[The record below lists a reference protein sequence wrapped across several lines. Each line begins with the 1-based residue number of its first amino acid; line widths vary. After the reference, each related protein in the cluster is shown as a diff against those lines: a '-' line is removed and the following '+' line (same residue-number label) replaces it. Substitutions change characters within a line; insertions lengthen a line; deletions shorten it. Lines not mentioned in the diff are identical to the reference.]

1 MKQFFADCARA
12 LCYFLLYVGVQ
23 ILLTIASLCIVSIC
37 YAFAGGTSQDSLLFA
52 QELVVERPCL
62 LLVFSLGVQLALLY
76 GLFHA
81 RGTTLGAQA
90 DFAPLAFWKKLL
102 CFVSGAALNFAVSF
116 VLSQLSLPQ
125 ALLESYEAQSALL
138 TLESAPMRFLGVVI
152 AAPLLEEITFRGLM
166 QSRLQ
171 RVMPVFVAA
180 LLQSAVFGLMH
191 GTPVWMAYGFVC
203 GLVFSLA
210 RCTAKSTHA
219 SLAMHMGFNLI
230 GFLGL

>member
-1 MKQFFADCARA
+1 MKQFFANCARA
-12 LCYFLLYVGVQ
+12 LCYFLLYLGAQ
-23 ILLTIASLCIVSIC
+23 ILVTIISLCVAC
-37 YAFAGGTSQDSLLFA
+37 MAYMVFGDARQNPLLFA
-52 QELVVERPCL
+52 QELIVNRPCL
-62 LLVFSLGVQLALLY
+62 LLVFALGVQLALLY

-81 RGTTLGAQA
+81 RGTTLGVQA
-90 DFAPLAFWKKLL
+90 DFAPLAFWKKIL
-102 CFVSGAALNFAVSF
+102 CFFFGMALNFAVSF
-116 VLSQLSLPQ
+116 ALSHLPLPQ
-125 ALLESYEAQSALL
+125 ALLESYNAQSALL
-138 TLESAPMRFLGVVI
+138 TLEPMPMRFVGVVI
-152 AAPLLEEITFRGLM
+152 AAPLAEEITFRGLM

-171 RVMPVFVAA
+171 RVMPIFVAT
-180 LLQSAVFGLMH
+180 LLQSTVFGLMH